1 MQVEIMDGRE
11 CTSEDGN
18 DEIGCR
24 EMDLII
30 ENGNG
35 KVWDETGWDGRVR
48 TRIEGKGGGK

>member
-1 MQVEIMDGRE
+1 MRLQVEIMDERE
-11 CTSEDGN
+11 STSEDGN

-35 KVWDETGWDGRVR
+35 KVWDETGWDGRN
-48 TRIEGKGGGK
+48 